1 MTKILK
7 SVWSLLI
14 SMKTMVTLTLV
25 FAVSIA
31 VATFIENDY
40 GMETSWALVYGAR
53 WFEVLQILL
62 AINLIGNIFRFKL
75 YKLKKLPAFIFHV
88 GFLIILLG
96 SGMTR
101 YLGYEGVLHIR
112 EGMSENRMLSA
123 DSFVQITATTKE
135 GKTIHKDKKIFISAL
150 GGNSFDESIDVNGKT
165 LHVKFKDFIK
175 DAVQTAVEDPNGKPI
190 VVYTVV
196 TPSGPEKY
204 FLKEGEYTDL
214 GPYVMLFGDNEPG
227 PVKKP
232 YIHIYMKNGKFFFKS
247 NTDIGWFKMQDQ
259 SKGVFEAGKEH
270 PFKAKMMYLVNG
282 IQMVPQMTLTK
293 GIKKLVPMAE
303 YENKM
308 NLKMDKPLSALVVEV
323 DYDGKKKDVAL
334 MGMGKRFKGFTENV
348 DFGDVKV
355 ALEWGSKE
363 IQLPFYIYLQKFVME
378 KYPGSMSPSSYES
391 HIILYDEK
399 NGVKMP
405 YRIYMNN
412 TLEYGG
418 FKFFQS
424 SYDQDEKG
432 TVLSVNHDPGKW
444 PTYIGYILLAVGL
457 FLNLFNPYGRFGK
470 LARTRY
476 IENAKGGAAAAVI
489 AILMMFS
496 GNNLI
501 AADSHAGHNHTVV
514 DMNQIMET
522 VKKIDKKHADNFG
535 SILLQGPDGRIKPI
549 DSTAIDILNKV
560 HGSDTMLGLTHNQII
575 LGMATKPSYWK
586 RIKLIKVKHPEVKKL
601 LGISPNDKYFAFIDI
616 FDKSG
621 NYKLAKFVDEA
632 ARKRPA
638 ERGTFDKELLKVD
651 ERLNVAYMVFTGDF
665 MKVFPLEG
673 DPTKK
678 WYAPA
683 EALKTFPPAQANE
696 IRKILEKNF
705 AGLNKGLQTG
715 DWSIADEAVNEI
727 KAYQEKYGA
736 DIIPAKSRI
745 EAELLYNK
753 LDIFNRLVPVYLLSG
768 LTLLFLIF
776 LRLVRPNLSLKT
788 PTRIVVAILV
798 VAFLAHTFAL
808 GLRWYIAGHAPWS
821 NGYEAMLYISWA
833 IILAGILFARQSE
846 FAVSSTAIFAG
857 ITLFVAHLSWL
868 DPQITTMVPVLKSYW
883 LTIHVSVITA
893 SYGFL
898 GLSALLGFI
907 ALILYIMLGFS
918 KVEETKRH
926 IVLNIK
932 ETVRINEMSMIVG
945 LSLLTVGNFLGG
957 VWANESWGRYW
968 GWDPKETWA
977 LVTILVYTAVIHLRF
992 IPKLWNTFNFAVLSV
1007 VAYSSVIMTYFGVNY
1022 YLSGLHSYAAG
1033 DPVPVPIWVYY
1044 TIAIVAIMIAAAYR
1058 NANSFEKL
1066 QKTVLK
1072 KSAS

>member
-1 MTKILK
+1 MSNLLK
-7 SVWSLLI
+7 SAWSLLI
-14 SMKTMVTLTLV
+14 SMKTMVMLTV
-25 FAVSIA
+25 IFAVTIA
-31 VATFIENDY
+31 VGTFIENDY
-40 GMETSWALVYGAR
+40 GTETAWALIYGAR
-53 WFEVLQILL
+53 WFEVLQVLL
-62 AINLIGNIFRFKL
+62 ALNLVGNIIRFKL
-75 YKLKKLPAFIFHV
+75 YKRKKLPAFIFHV
-88 GFLIILLG
+88 GFLFILLG

-112 EGMSENRMLSA
+112 EGTSENRMLSA
-123 DSFVQITATTKE
+123 DSFVQVTAT
-135 GKTIHKDKKIFISAL
+135 DKSGRIFHTEKKLFMSAI
-150 GGNSFDESIDVNGKT
+150 GGNDFDISLDVDGKR
-165 LHVKFKDFIK
+165 LDVKYKDFIK
-175 DAVQTAVEDPNGKPI
+175 DAIQTAVEDPNGHPI

-204 FLKEGEYTDL
+204 FLNEGEYTDL
-214 GPYVMLFGDNEPG
+214 GPYVMMFGKDDPSG
-227 PVKKP
+227 LVKP
-232 YIHIYMKNGKFFFKS
+232 YIRIFMKDGKFFFKS
-247 NTDIGWFKMQDQ
+247 NIDIGWFKMQDQ

-270 PFKAKMMYLVNG
+270 PFKVKMMYMVNG
-282 IQMVPQMTLTK
+282 IQMVPQMALSK
-293 GIKKLVPMAE
+293 GVKKLIPKSEYKSTMA
-303 YENKM
+303 
-308 NLKMDKPLSALVVEV
+308 LKMDKPLSALIVEV
-323 DYDGKKKDVAL
+323 DYDGKKKEATL

-348 DFGDVKV
+348 DFGDIKV

-363 IQLPFYIYLQKFVME
+363 ITLPFYLYLDKFVME

-391 HIILYDEK
+391 HVILYDEK

-476 IENAKGGAAAAVI
+476 IESAKTGAAAVAVTL
-489 AILMMFS
+489 ATLFS
-496 GNNLI
+496 NNLM
-501 AADSHAGHNHTVV
+501 AADTHAGHNHPVI
-514 DMNQIMET
+514 DMKQIIDT

-549 DSTAIDILNKV
+549 DSTAIDILNKI
-560 HGSDTMLGLTHNQII
+560 HGSDKMLGLTHNQII
-575 LGMATKPSYWK
+575 LGMTAKPSYWK
-586 RIKLIKVKHPEVKKL
+586 RIKLIKVNHPGVKKM
-601 LGISPNDKYFAFIDI
+601 LGMPESEKYFAFIDI
-616 FDKSG
+616 FDKNG
-621 NYKLAKFVDEA
+621 NYKLQKAVEEA

-638 ERGTFDKELLKVD
+638 ERGKLDKELLKVD
-651 ERLNVAYMVFTGDF
+651 ERLNIAYMVFTGEF
-665 MKVFPLEG
+665 MRVFPLQH
-673 DPTKK
+673 DHNKK

-683 EALKTFPPAQANE
+683 EALKTFPPQEAQE

-715 DWSIADEAVNEI
+715 DWSMADEAVNEI
-727 KAYQEKYGA
+727 KAYQQKYGA
-736 DIIPAKSRI
+736 DIIPPKSRV

-768 LTLLFLIF
+768 LVLLMLIF
-776 LRLVRPNLSLKT
+776 ARLVRPSLNLKT
-788 PTRIVVAILV
+788 PTRVVVGILFI
-798 VAFLAHTFAL
+798 AFLAHTFSL

-883 LTIHVSVITA
+883 LTIHVSVITS

-918 KVEETKRH
+918 KNEETKRQ

-932 ETVRINEMSMIVG
+932 ETARINEMSMIVG

-977 LVTILVYTAVIHLRF
+977 LVTILVYTAVLHLRF
-992 IPKLWNTFNFAVLSV
+992 IPKIWNTFNFTVLSV

-1033 DPVPVPIWVYY
+1033 DPVPVPTWVYY
-1044 TIAIVAIMIAAAYR
+1044 AIAIVAALIIAASR
-1058 NANSFEKL
+1058 SKSTFDKL
-1066 QKTVLK
+1066 QKVVLK
-1072 KSAS
+1072 KSSS